1 MQYPL
6 HELASVIR
14 SKNAGPYELTFDVI
28 FKDAEVYEKIRQTRP
43 FTAASFA
50 ELYKIDQSDVLNV
63 VYFAPAT
70 AVTITIKSPMASAC
84 WENATSTA
92 RRRTRR
98 SWTCRSRCNG

>member
-63 VYFAPAT
+63 VYFDPAK
-70 AVTITIKSPMASAC
+70 AVKITIKRPMASGMLGESDVYGAQQH
-84 WENATSTA
+84 APLVDMPVTV
-92 RRRTRR
+92 
-98 SWTCRSRCNG
+98 